1 MKRFGISS
9 LLLLASLLRPAATDA
24 QIYAKL
30 NGLYA
35 LVGVVNPAV
44 EFRLTDHSAFQTE
57 FVYSPWKSIN
67 VDGQSKPMHFGI
79 FLNEYRYYFRGYAR
93 GWYVGGNAGM
103 MAFRMSKPYIEN
115 WGIHLENRYSKG
127 YGFMFGACAGY
138 ERIFRKRWVFDVFF
152 GWSWMTSF
160 YNGYDLDGRTQ
171 MEPHRP
177 VQPLHPDPFNGSSEW
192 YPNKIGISIGIRIY
206 DPELHRQRSETR
218 RLRPAAPHRTGK
230 RRPPTAV
237 LECRVPYRPRPEA
250 CQNDSPDLPKRAP
263 RLPKSVWH
271 INCWNPPPKTEKR
284 IGAAMRTY
292 GCRPEPQQ
300 REFFNECQT
309 KNS

>member
-30 NGLYA
+30 NVLYA

-67 VDGQSKPMHFGI
+67 VDGQKQTDALLGI

-115 WGIHLENRYSKG
+115 WGIHLEKPLQQRL
-127 YGFMFGACAGY
+127 
-138 ERIFRKRWVFDVFF
+138 RIHVRCLC
-152 GWSWMTSF
+152 G
-160 YNGYDLDGRTQ
+160 LRT
-171 MEPHRP
+171 
-177 VQPLHPDPFNGSSEW
+177 DFSASGGSSTCFSA
-192 YPNKIGISIGIRIY
+192 GRG
-206 DPELHRQRSETR
+206 
-218 RLRPAAPHRTGK
+218 
-230 RRPPTAV
+230 
-237 LECRVPYRPRPEA
+237 
-250 CQNDSPDLPKRAP
+250 
-263 RLPKSVWH
+263 
-271 INCWNPPPKTEKR
+271 
-284 IGAAMRTY
+284 
-292 GCRPEPQQ
+292 
-300 REFFNECQT
+300 
-309 KNS
+309 